1 MKPRKVKGLDPDGS
15 FRQNARR
22 IVAVRLDEL
31 TSLGS
36 QALRPEAVEELHD
49 TRIAAKR
56 LRYVLELA
64 GPALGA
70 PASDGARVARGL
82 QDLLGEIHD
91 CDVML
96 PRIREH
102 AERLRAE
109 DAEAVRLYADRPG
122 ADLEPEAGLEARNLD
137 RYRGLEALTAY
148 LTARRTIL
156 FERFVR
162 EWEELERRDF
172 ATTILSALSPTPPAP
187 EAREDGGAP

>member
-1 MKPRKVKGLDPDGS
+1 MKARKVKGLEPAAP
-15 FRQNARR
+15 FAQNARR
-22 IVAVRLDEL
+22 IVSVRLEEL

-36 QALRPEAVEELHD
+36 RALLPDAVEELHD

-64 GPALGA
+64 SPALGR
-70 PASDGARVARGL
+70 PASNGARVARGL

-109 DAEAVRLYADRPG
+109 DAEAVRLHADRPR
-122 ADLEPEAGLEARNLD
+122 ADLEPEAGLEAPNLE
-137 RYRGLEALTAY
+137 RYLGIEALTAY
-148 LTARRTIL
+148 LTARRAIL

-162 EWEELERRDF
+162 EWHALERRDF
-172 ATTILSALSPTPPAP
+172 AGKLLTGLNPAPPAP
-187 EAREDGGAP
+187 EARADGAAP